1 MQWSRWLVTLSF
13 KEAESI
19 DFGYR
24 EAVELVG
31 EGEDSGTRISG
42 FKSKFSHLLAI

>member
-1 MQWSRWLVTLSF
+1 M
-13 KEAESI
+13 

-24 EAVELVG
+24 EAVELVS

-42 FKSKFSHLLAI
+42 FKSKLSHLLAI